1 MADTRRKRK
10 KINKRKGKYTHEQIN
25 TKLDTYAISLREF
38 YLSLR
43 RAGFPVD
50 QALGMCDKNVFPDW
64 IAPTSPDFDP
74 VNPDHDPYE
83 DEDNN

>member
-1 MADTRRKRK
+1 MATTRKRK
-10 KINKRKGKYTHEQIN
+10 KINRRRVRKSPEPL

-50 QALGMCDKNVFPDW
+50 QALGMCDRNVFPDW
-64 IAPTSPDFDP
+64 LTPSSPDFDP

-83 DEDNN
+83 DED